1 VLLTIASLIVVLGV
15 LIFVHEL
22 GHFLVAKAVGVQVL
36 RFSLGFGRP
45 LVQFRR
51 GETEYWISW
60 IPLGGY
66 VKMAGLEDEGVAGE
80 LEGGKSAV
88 PVDPARA
95 FDKQPLWARMAVILA
110 GVTMNVLLAFA
121 IYAGMGAIVG
131 VPRLAATQIDSVTT
145 RLLPEGAGALGTLAH
160 GDRIVRIDG
169 DTVRTWDQIVD
180 RLLAPG
186 EETQVEV
193 ARPGVEGGPATPVVV
208 RFAPRDSTARMRV
221 ARALV
226 PLLPARIGIVYPGQ
240 PAARAG
246 LQSGDLI
253 VRAGGDT
260 VRSWNDMLR
269 TIWNSPGRQLLVAAL
284 RGDSVVTV
292 TVVPES
298 QTETDTASPR
308 PKTYGLIGALQDQP
322 TVRERVSLG
331 SAIGIGAAQ
340 TVGQVGAVVLSVK
353 RLVMRQASVRE
364 VGGPILIAQMSGQ
377 VARLGLD
384 WFLNFLAFF
393 SVSLAV
399 LNLLPIPVLDGGQA
413 VFLIAEAVLRRPL
426 SLQLRMRLTQVGF
439 VVILGIMALALINDV
454 LRILPR

>member
-1 VLLTIASLIVVLGV
+1 MLLTIGSLIVVLGV

-22 GHFLVAKAVGVQVL
+22 GHFIVAKAVGIQVL

-66 VKMAGLEDEGVAGE
+66 VKMAGLEDEGMAGE
-80 LEGGKSAV
+80 LEGGKSAIS
-88 PVDPARA
+88 VDPARA

-110 GVTMNVLLAFA
+110 GVSMNVLLAFV
-121 IYAGMGAIVG
+121 IYAGVGAVLG
-131 VPRLAATQIDSVTT
+131 VPRLATTQVDSVTT
-145 RLLPEGAGALGTLAH
+145 SLLPEGARALATLTH
-160 GDRIVRIDG
+160 GDKIVRING
-169 DTVRTWDQIVD
+169 DTVRTWDQIVE
-180 RLLAPG
+180 RLLGAP
-186 EETQVEV
+186 EE
-193 ARPGVEGGPATPVVV
+193 ARLEAASSGAAKALVVHFPTSDSLGRV
-208 RFAPRDSTARMRV
+208 RV
-221 ARALV
+221 VRALV

-246 LQSGDLI
+246 LTSGDLI

-269 TIWNSPGRQLLVAAL
+269 KIWSSPGRRLEVAAL

-292 TVVPES
+292 TVVPEA
-298 QTETDTASPR
+298 QTETDSASPR
-308 PKTYGLIGALQDQP
+308 PKTYGMIGALQDQP
-322 TVRERVSLG
+322 TVRERVALG

-340 TVGQVGAVVLSVK
+340 TIGQVGAVVVSVK
-353 RLVMRQASVRE
+353 RLVLRQASVRE

-413 VFLIAEAVLRRPL
+413 VFLLAEAVLRRPL
-426 SLQLRMRLTQVGF
+426 SLQLRLRLTQVGF
-439 VVILGIMALALINDV
+439 LIILGIMALALVNDV